1 MNCQHT
7 PILVADYLGGQ
18 LAPERRLEIEAHL
31 AACEICRCEVES
43 LRPTLELLENYVP
56 GETPE
61 WDRKA
66 SAVPI
71 VNDPGVGRRVTNW
84 LHWASLAASC
94 VLATALVLQLNVQR
108 DSDGWA
114 LSIGGQG
121 SEAAPGEAFVT
132 DQQLRDYLAV
142 FAEEQRQETQQDL
155 QQALTRFSETSSD
168 SMMQLVQYLER
179 QRELDIQR
187 MEAGFQQ
194 MLDSNFQTVN
204 SVQQLASYVQ
214 YQEARP

>member
-18 LAPERRLEIEAHL
+18 LAPKRRREIETHL
-31 AACEICRCEVES
+31 AECPHCRDEVAL
-43 LRPTLELLENYVP
+43 LRPGVELLENYVLS
-56 GETPE
+56 ETPD
-61 WDRKA
+61 WDRNA
-66 SAVPI
+66 TATA
-71 VNDPGVGRRVTNW
+71 NGPGVGRRATGW

-94 VLATALVLQLNVQR
+94 VLATALLLQVNLQR

-114 LSIGGQG
+114 VSVGGQEG
-121 SEAAPGEAFVT
+121 PLGTDAAFITE
-132 DQQLRDYLAV
+132 QQLQGYLAV
-142 FAEEQRQETQQDL
+142 FAEQQRQQAQLDL
-155 QQALTRFSETSSD
+155 QQALARFSETSSD
-168 SMMQLVQYLER
+168 SFMQLVQYLER

-214 YQEARP
+214 YQGGQP